1 MANMFIC
8 ACVDGDVNIDDR
20 FRARSEFITF
30 QSQMVIIINYYYY
43 LLLYKMLN
51 VCYRYSSFKNRYF
64 ICIE

>member
-1 MANMFIC
+1 MTNIYIC

-30 QSQMVIIINYYYY
+30 QSQMVDVYYYY

-51 VCYRYSSFKNRYF
+51 VCDRYSNFKNRYF